1 MQPKCVQIAEHTKI
15 LELPASERGAKADL
29 SSLVDSGSAF
39 VSLTSVIVNLL
50 MKMISPFHAVY
61 KTSPGGNSEIS
72 SSL

>member
-1 MQPKCVQIAEHTKI
+1 M
-15 LELPASERGAKADL
+15 LELPASESGANADL
-29 SSLVDSGSAF
+29 SSFVLSGRAF

-50 MKMISPFHAVY
+50 MKISSPFHAVY